1 MKKFLDR
8 VRRLKLDEIEKRKE
22 KFSEKFLR
30 NKLEES
36 IDIPEFKKNLL
47 RNYDEEISLILDVKT
62 RSPGKRN
69 IDSLDPE
76 KIVCDYERGGAK
88 AISVLTDEFWFGGSL
103 EILEKVCKST
113 SLPILHKEF
122 IIAPYQLLEG
132 RIRGASAAL
141 I

>member
-47 RNYDEEISLILDVKT
+47 RNYDEEISLILEVKT

-69 IDSLDPE
+69 IDSLE
-76 KIVCDYERGGAK
+76 NLYANLLGTHNL
-88 AISVLTDEFWFGGSL
+88 S
-103 EILEKVCKST
+103 ILKPVSDCVQQ
-113 SLPILHKEF
+113 PR
-122 IIAPYQLLEG
+122 QLLQSTP
-132 RIRGASAAL
+132 IVNLHVQDGAVQQ
-141 I
+141 

>member
-47 RNYDEEISLILDVKT
+47 RNYDEEISLILEVKT

-76 KIVCDYERGGAK
+76 KIVCDIERGGAK
-88 AISVLTDEFWFGGSL
+88 AISVLTD
-103 EILEKVCKST
+103 
-113 SLPILHKEF
+113 
-122 IIAPYQLLEG
+122 
-132 RIRGASAAL
+132 
-141 I
+141 